1 MWFTSGVANP
11 VANPHDVVCLQVMAQ
26 HGPGLTP
33 SALDAMTYTDA
44 VIKEVLRVTPPSAS
58 VFRKATVDLEVNR
71 MPLGGGGGGLPVE
84 VVRETGSLCHQ
95 CSSATVAE
103 GGGGHKPHLA
113 HARRC

>member
-1 MWFTSGVANP
+1 M
-11 VANPHDVVCLQVMAQ
+11 VCLQVMAQ

-71 MPLGGGGGGLPVE
+71 MPLGGGGGASRRSCTGDGQSVTNAAQPRWLKAAAAISHIWRMPGGADASLASVLWRLGPV
-84 VVRETGSLCHQ
+84 
-95 CSSATVAE
+95 
-103 GGGGHKPHLA
+103 
-113 HARRC
+113 